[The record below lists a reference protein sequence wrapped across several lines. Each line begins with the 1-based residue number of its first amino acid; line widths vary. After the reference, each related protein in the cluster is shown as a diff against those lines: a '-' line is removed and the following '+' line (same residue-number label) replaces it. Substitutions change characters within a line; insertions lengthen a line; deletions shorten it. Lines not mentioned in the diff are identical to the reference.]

1 MLRSMYAGISG
12 MKVNQTKLDV
22 TGNNIANVS
31 TTGFKSSRVRFKD
44 MLSQNMGEA
53 VGPGR
58 NQGGVNGKQVGL
70 GVQVA
75 GIDTVMSQGMMQPT
89 SRNLDVAMDGTGYF
103 IVAKGAL
110 PESNAGGITVNES
123 DHTMSGGAFQVNYT
137 RDGSFTLD
145 HQGNLL
151 TSDGYRVMG
160 YSINEIDEKGSPK
173 GDVSID
179 YSKNGATSF
188 VDADGKYGLKAT
200 NTIVPLRIPDSV
212 HLNATKIA
220 DDDASKVE
228 MDFIGT
234 GATDKITGK
243 PRVSTDGARFEGESD
258 LSLKIKFVV
267 NDPVAGTYKPILLV
281 NGEQLL
287 DEKGDKVDV
296 IPGEIK
302 QDVLENHLK
311 GKNGWEK
318 EIDPAKAILEQ
329 QAKEQATKM
338 IGKTTVK
345 IDPSPTVDDTEDK
358 TKFSWSFKLVAETD
372 KKLRSFAIEKDGLV
386 KGVLDDGTVTALGQ
400 IATASFKN
408 QEGLKKEGK
417 NLFSNTAN
425 SGVPTVRS
433 GLGAPKNLDNGDGY
447 GEMLQGM
454 LEMSNVDL
462 AEQFT
467 DMIVTTRAFQASG
480 KMISTGDEIL
490 QDIINLKR

>member
-110 PESNAGGITVNES
+110 PESNAGGIAVSEA
-123 DHTMSGGAFQVNYT
+123 DHTMSGGDFQVNYT

-160 YSINEIDEKGSPK
+160 YAINEMDEKGVPK
-173 GDVSID
+173 GEISVD
-179 YSKNGATSF
+179 YSKNGATNF
-188 VDADGKYGLKAT
+188 VNADGKYGLKAG
-200 NTIVPLRIPDSV
+200 NTLVPLRIPDSV
-212 HLNATKIA
+212 HVKATKIA
-220 DDDASKVE
+220 DTDN
-228 MDFIGT
+228 MDMDYT
-234 GATDKITGK
+234 GSMSNDKITKNPKVHTNGK
-243 PRVSTDGARFEGESD
+243 EFKGESN
-258 LSLKIKFVV
+258 LNVRIKYVKK
-267 NDPVAGTYKPILLV
+267 DDGTGTTTVEPIVLI
-281 NGEQLL
+281 NGEQLV
-287 DEKGDKVDV
+287 DAKGDKQY
-296 IPGEIK
+296 GIK
-302 QDVLENHLK
+302 SPLNINELIEHFK
-311 GKNGWEK
+311 GKYGYETADTTKQPKLIEK
-318 EIDPAKAILEQ
+318 
-329 QAKEQATKM
+329 ATHEANRM
-338 IGKTTVK
+338 FGGTTELNIEAGDV
-345 IDPSPTVDDTEDK
+345 TGLTDDEK
-358 TKFSWSFKLVAETD
+358 LKCSWSFTLTAECD

-408 QEGLKKEGK
+408 QEGLKKK
-417 NLFSNTAN
+417 
-425 SGVPTVRS
+425 VRTFI
-433 GLGAPKNLDNGDGY
+433 LI
-447 GEMLQGM
+447 QQTQVFQQ
-454 LEMSNVDL
+454 LEVDL
-462 AEQFT
+462 ELQRILIMEM
-467 DMIVTTRAFQASG
+467 DMVKCYKECLKCQTLT
-480 KMISTGDEIL
+480 L
-490 QDIINLKR
+490 QNNSQI

>member
-58 NQGGVNGKQVGL
+58 SQGGVNGKQVGL

-110 PESNAGGITVNES
+110 PESNAGGIAVSES
-123 DHTMSGGAFQVNYT
+123 EHTMSGGAFQVNYT

-160 YSINEIDEKGSPK
+160 YAIKEGSIEVKNEGDNANGDEGKTTPKESPNKELSIN
-173 GDVSID
+173 
-179 YSKNGATSF
+179 YSKNGMCSF
-188 VDADGKYGLKAT
+188 INADGKYGLKAE
-200 NTIVPLRIPDSV
+200 NSLVPLRIPDAV
-212 HLNATKIA
+212 HINATQIGST
-220 DDDASKVE
+220 DDNNGIDMNFV
-228 MDFIGT
+228 GT
-234 GATDKITGK
+234 GDTTGK
-243 PRVSTDGARFEGESD
+243 DFAHAKISTGGAKYPGKEP
-258 LSLKIKFVV
+258 LKIEVKYVEKKQENKEAGYHVFINGKDSGEVSEFS
-267 NDPVAGTYKPILLV
+267 NDKLKEFIPELQDK
-281 NGEQLL
+281 
-287 DEKGDKVDV
+287 DEKKGFNINITAPGKIPDADKS
-296 IPGEIK
+296 K
-302 QDVLENHLK
+302 YK
-311 GKNGWEK
+311 WEFTLQP
-318 EIDPAKAILEQ
+318 EC
-329 QAKEQATKM
+329 
-338 IGKTTVK
+338 
-345 IDPSPTVDDTEDK
+345 
-358 TKFSWSFKLVAETD
+358 D

-386 KGVLDDGTVTALGQ
+386 KGVLDDGSVTALGQ

-417 NLFSNTAN
+417 NLYSNTAN

-433 GLGAPKNLDNGDGY
+433 GIGTPKNLDNGDGY

>member
-58 NQGGVNGKQVGL
+58 SQGGVNGKQVGL

-110 PESNAGGITVNES
+110 PESNAGGIAVSEA

-160 YSINEIDEKGSPK
+160 YAINEKDSTGNAT

-179 YSKNGATSF
+179 YNANGAVNF
-188 VDADGKYGLKAT
+188 VNADGEFGLKAS
-200 NTIVPLRIPDSV
+200 NTLVPLRIPDSV
-212 HLNATKIA
+212 HIQAFVNPKDSNTKDVQGVLLN
-220 DDDASKVE
+220 
-228 MDFIGT
+228 F
-234 GATDKITGK
+234 TGK
-243 PRVSTDGARFEGESD
+243 GKLEGED
-258 LSLKIKFVV
+258 V
-267 NDPVAGTYKPILLV
+267 NDPS
-281 NGEQLL
+281 
-287 DEKGDKVDV
+287 KVIQYVKSQPKLKIND
-296 IPGEIK
+296 GLK
-302 QDVLENHLK
+302 YK
-311 GKNGWEK
+311 GKNTLRVDIKYVEKPKLKDDGSDWGIEAVTPGWRMFINGNEIGK
-318 EIDPAKAILEQ
+318 PGEVTVDKDGKKTADITDVTKISIDPEPELEDMVKGEEAKY
-329 QAKEQATKM
+329 
-338 IGKTTVK
+338 
-345 IDPSPTVDDTEDK
+345 
-358 TKFSWSFKLVAETD
+358 SWSFTVQPECD

-417 NLFSNTAN
+417 NLYSNTAN

-433 GLGAPKNLDNGDGY
+433 GLGAPKDLDNGDGY

>member
-110 PESNAGGITVNES
+110 PESNAGGIAVSES
-123 DHTMSGGAFQVNYT
+123 EHTMSGGAFQVNYT

-160 YSINEIDEKGSPK
+160 YAINEKDSTGNAT

-179 YSKNGATSF
+179 YNANGAVNF
-188 VDADGKYGLKAT
+188 VNADGEFGLKAS
-200 NTIVPLRIPDSV
+200 NTLVPLRIPDSV
-212 HLNATKIA
+212 HMKATTKDKQNMIITNGDKILFDNDGDATNGIQGFPEISLDDTFKGKENVKVEIKYDTKDKAGKDKGWIIFLNGKKTFLEANASEI
-220 DDDASKVE
+220 DDAAIDGVDAALLSASEKKDIKE
-228 MDFIGT
+228 LLNGS
-234 GATDKITGK
+234 KITI
-243 PRVSTDGARFEGESD
+243 TDP
-258 LSLKIKFVV
+258 
-267 NDPVAGTYKPILLV
+267 DPNTTNIDTDDKKAKYK
-281 NGEQLL
+281 
-287 DEKGDKVDV
+287 
-296 IPGEIK
+296 
-302 QDVLENHLK
+302 
-311 GKNGWEK
+311 
-318 EIDPAKAILEQ
+318 
-329 QAKEQATKM
+329 
-338 IGKTTVK
+338 
-345 IDPSPTVDDTEDK
+345 
-358 TKFSWSFKLVAETD
+358 WSFTLQPECD

-417 NLFSNTAN
+417 NLYSNTAN

-433 GLGAPKNLDNGDGY
+433 GLGTPKNLDNGDGY

>member
-110 PESNAGGITVNES
+110 PQSNAGGIAVSES

-160 YSINEIDEKGSPK
+160 YAINEMDEKGAPR
-173 GDVSID
+173 GEISID
-179 YSKNGATSF
+179 YSKNGATNF
-188 VDADGKYGLKAT
+188 VNADGKYGLKAS

-212 HLNATKIA
+212 HVKATKIA
-220 DDDASKVE
+220 DDADSKVD
-228 MDFIGT
+228 MDFTGT
-234 GATDKITGK
+234 GATDKITTK
-243 PRVSTDGARFEGESD
+243 PKVSTDGARFEGESNLD
-258 LSLKIKFVV
+258 LKIKFIVD
-267 NDPVAGTYKPILLV
+267 DPTAGTYKPVLLV

-287 DEKGDKVDV
+287 DDKGVPVKD
-296 IPGEIK
+296 IPGDIK
-302 QDVLENHLK
+302 QETLENHIK

-318 EIDPAKAILEQ
+318 EKDPVKAKLEQ
-329 QAKEQATKM
+329 QAKEQARKM
-338 IGKTTVK
+338 IGNTTVK
-345 IDPSPTVDDTEDK
+345 IEAPVVEDTEDK
-358 TKFSWSFKLVAETD
+358 TKFSWSFTLQSECD

-400 IATASFKN
+400 IATAAFKN

>member
-89 SRNLDVAMDGTGYF
+89 SRNLDVAMDGSGYF

-110 PESNAGGITVNES
+110 PENNAGGISVSES

-160 YSINEIDEKGSPK
+160 YAINEKMDKEGSK
-173 GDVSID
+173 LGKTSVD
-179 YSKNGATSF
+179 YGSGTMNF
-188 VDADGKYGLKAT
+188 VDADGEFGLKASST
-200 NTIVPLRIPDSV
+200 LIPLRIPDSI
-212 HLNATKIA
+212 HLSATSNNSKQMKIVSGDKLLFDNDDAKEGIQGFPEVKLDATFKGKGNVKVEVKYDTKDNKGTDKGWIIFLNGKKTFLEANSAEIDDTTIDGVDIALLSASEKKDIKELLNGSKITVTEPTPNATNIDT
-220 DDDASKVE
+220 DDKKAK
-228 MDFIGT
+228 
-234 GATDKITGK
+234 
-243 PRVSTDGARFEGESD
+243 
-258 LSLKIKFVV
+258 
-267 NDPVAGTYKPILLV
+267 YK
-281 NGEQLL
+281 
-287 DEKGDKVDV
+287 
-296 IPGEIK
+296 
-302 QDVLENHLK
+302 
-311 GKNGWEK
+311 WEFTLQP
-318 EIDPAKAILEQ
+318 EC
-329 QAKEQATKM
+329 
-338 IGKTTVK
+338 
-345 IDPSPTVDDTEDK
+345 
-358 TKFSWSFKLVAETD
+358 D
-372 KKLRSFAIEKDGLV
+372 KKLRSFSIEKDGLV
-386 KGVLDDGTVTALGQ
+386 KGILDDGTVTALGQ

-433 GLGAPKNLDNGDGY
+433 GIGGPKDLDNGDGY

>member
-1 MLRSMYAGISG
+1 MYAGISG

-75 GIDTVMSQGMMQPT
+75 GIDSVMSQGMMQPT

-110 PESNAGGITVNES
+110 PESNAGGIAVSES

-160 YSINEIDEKGSPK
+160 YAINEIDDKGK
-173 GDVSID
+173 AVGELSID

-188 VDADGKYGLKAT
+188 VNADGKYGLKAT

-212 HLNATKIA
+212 HVKATKIA
-220 DDDASKVE
+220 KDDASKVE
-228 MDFIGT
+228 MDFIGN
-234 GATDKITGK
+234 GSMDKITTKAKIDTEG
-243 PRVSTDGARFEGESD
+243 TTFEGESNFNI
-258 LSLKIKFVV
+258 KIK
-267 NDPVAGTYKPILLV
+267 NIKQDDGTFKKALLI

-287 DEKGDKVDV
+287 KEDGSVEDFKTTLELGD
-296 IPGEIK
+296 IEG
-302 QDVLENHLK
+302 HLK
-311 GKNGWEK
+311 GKNGWDKEPDATKKDALEK
-318 EIDPAKAILEQ
+318 
-329 QAKEQATKM
+329 QAKEQALKIFGKNTKVN
-338 IGKTTVK
+338 I
-345 IDPSPTVDDTEDK
+345 TEPVIPAGEDES
-358 TKFSWSFKLVAETD
+358 KFSWSFTLVAEGD
-372 KKLRSFAIEKDGLV
+372 KKLRSFSIEKDGLV